1 MPVEWDDQALR
12 RRIERTPQRIDAA
25 LAAIINRHSPL
36 AETWMKQHAPWTDR
50 TGNARQGL
58 HATPVRQRY
67 EFYMIV
73 LAHAVSYGIW
83 LEVAN
88 SSRYEIIKPALN
100 SQGDA
105 VMRSVAN
112 VFQDVFGGGA

>member
-1 MPVEWDDQALR
+1 
-12 RRIERTPQRIDAA
+12 
-25 LAAIINRHSPL
+25 
-36 AETWMKQHAPWTDR
+36 
-50 TGNARQGL
+50 
-58 HATPVRQRY
+58 
-67 EFYMIV
+67 MIV